1 MVKSMTSHDTN
12 LKGIIH
18 LNNNQKIMN
27 NIYHIL
33 ILKFPPNAYV
43 EQMDFHAEIMSK
55 MDESFST
62 FSLFHEMHLEINLMF
77 Y

>member
-1 MVKSMTSHDTN
+1 MVKSMTSYDTN

-55 MDESFST
+55 MDEVFQ
-62 FSLFHEMHLEINLMF
+62 LFLYFMKCILKLI
-77 Y
+77 